1 MDLSEAFDTINHD
14 LLIAKLEKLPDFL
27 IIPAI
32 HAQLL
37 KKQISKSKHLQLIQ
51 HSGGNHRSCSTRVN
65 FGTPTL
71 QYLLKKHFLPR
82 EKIFLLSQADDNV
95 LYAFGYNPEEAK
107 EVKQIL
113 LQDLRKLSEW
123 FHENCKI
130 LNPEKCHCMCLRKD
144 CLSYLLR
151 FCSEVFVARKLETVV
166 GIQIDNTQSTIAMV
180 KVNNTNT
187 RTRCRIS

>member
-1 MDLSEAFDTINHD
+1 MLSY
-14 LLIAKLEKLPDFL
+14 
-27 IIPAI
+27 
-32 HAQLL
+32 L
-37 KKQISKSKHLQLIQ
+37 K
-51 HSGGNHRSCSTRVN
+51 NRSQKVSIYSSFSTREEIIDRVPQESIL
-65 FGTPTL
+65 GS
-71 QYLLKKHFLPR
+71 LLFNISLKNILY
-82 EKIFLLSQADDNV
+82 QADDNV

-151 FCSEVFVARKLETVV
+151 FCGEVFVARKLETVV